1 MFNPAL
7 IAVIIAAA
15 ANQYEETCG
24 FAMPWPLSFLVTP
37 MVLHA
42 PTREAL
48 PRTSRTSL
56 AKWVSDNAVL
66 SAGFP
71 ARASHMGPTVREGVR
86 FGLRE
91 QMFALVPGNALLCRT
106 LPKTRR
112 NNLRFAVQVRVTP
125 GQRHGAGAGTR
136 RELPY
141 RRVSRTPRRGP
152 VPPRLRRQL
161 RVVGM
166 SAIGGVGEAS

>member
-1 MFNPAL
+1 MPAAMFNPAL

-15 ANQYEETCG
+15 ANQYEETCE

-71 ARASHMGPTVREGVR
+71 ARASYMGPTVREGVR

-106 LPKTRR
+106 LPKTTARAPGD
-112 NNLRFAVQVRVTP
+112 LAPIVR
-125 GQRHGAGAGTR
+125 GAGMLG
-136 RELPY
+136 
-141 RRVSRTPRRGP
+141 RVFGRTGDAAT
-152 VPPRLRRQL
+152 VFAAL
-161 RVVGM
+161 RVQP
-166 SAIGGVGEAS
+166 